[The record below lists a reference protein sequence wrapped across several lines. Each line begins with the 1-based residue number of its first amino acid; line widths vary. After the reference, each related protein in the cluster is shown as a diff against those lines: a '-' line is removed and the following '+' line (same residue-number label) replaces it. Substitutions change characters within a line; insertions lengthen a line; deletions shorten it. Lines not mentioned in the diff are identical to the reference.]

1 MESSPTVRSDLG
13 EGHTMRQYA
22 SGLLDLR
29 ILGLITVLA
38 TYGLIVLG
46 GVVRATDS
54 GTACPD
60 WPLCHGQVI
69 PPAET
74 KVLIEF
80 SHRLVA
86 SLVGFMI
93 LGVVLQVWRL
103 YRRRAAMKWAAGLTV
118 VLLAV
123 QVIVGYITVDTETA
137 AGVVAIHLSV
147 ALALISLLIF
157 IAASA

>member
-1 MESSPTVRSDLG
+1 MKK
-13 EGHTMRQYA
+13 YA

-80 SHRLVA
+80 S
-86 SLVGFMI
+86 
-93 LGVVLQVWRL
+93 
-103 YRRRAAMKWAAGLTV
+103 
-118 VLLAV
+118 
-123 QVIVGYITVDTETA
+123 
-137 AGVVAIHLSV
+137 
-147 ALALISLLIF
+147 
-157 IAASA
+157 